1 MSFMEIAKVIASKS
15 KDPSTK
21 VGSVIVDSN
30 DRIISTGY
38 NGFVSKNNESLMTF
52 ERPLKYHLTIHAEM
66 NALLFAKQDLYNK
79 IIYITHSPC
88 VECLKHILQCGIR
101 TVYYDKLYS
110 QYENIQ
116 IDAINRLIKSTGA
129 NVVNINNNKQ
139 YIDDLTSIEETLCII
154 KPDAYCRFTEIS
166 NLLQKEYGKD
176 IVKHYIF
183 KQITREEALLLYSE
197 HKERENFEEL
207 ISFMTSGP
215 SVIMILGGPDI
226 VKKHRAF
233 IPEIRR
239 IYSSSVMKNAIH
251 GSDSAESAKREI
263 QIFRYLKEKKM

>member
-30 DRIISTGY
+30 NRIISTGY

-110 QYENIQ
+110 QYENVQ

-129 NVVNINNNKQ
+129 NVININNNKQ
-139 YIDDLTSIEETLCII
+139 YIDDLTSIKEKTLCII
-154 KPDAYCRFTEIS
+154 KPDAYNRFNEIS
-166 NLLQKEYGKD
+166 HLIRKEYGEDVIKQ
-176 IVKHYIF
+176 YTF
-183 KQITREEALLLYSE
+183 KTITREEALKLYAE

-207 ISFMTSGP
+207 ITFITSGP
-215 SVIMILGGPDI
+215 SVIMILQDTDI
-226 VKKHRAF
+226 IKKHRAF

-239 IYSSSVMKNAIH
+239 IYGTSVMKNAIH
-251 GSDSAESAKREI
+251 GSDSIESSEREI
-263 QIFRYLKEKKM
+263 QIFLPIL